1 MGTTDFSWKGLIEL
15 LIIVL
20 LAWVIVAAVFL
31 VGLSWVSSA
40 AATGRNEQHYQAQW
54 CNAQGGKMEVR
65 VRGGRVD
72 CVTARFA
79 VEFDFAP
86 KWKECIA
93 QARWYALMTGKH
105 PACALIMG
113 PGDGKYREM
122 LDHYLSMYD
131 VYLKVIEV
139 EK

>member
-1 MGTTDFSWKGLIEL
+1 MKEIALSIIGTAFALSLIAVSY
-15 LIIVL
+15 IAPVQ
-20 LAWVIVAAVFL
+20 AA
-31 VGLSWVSSA
+31 
-40 AATGRNEQHYQAQW
+40 NERHYQAQW

-105 PACALIMG
+105 PACALIIG

-131 VYLKVIEV
+131 IYLKVIEV